1 VPGTARELGDL
12 MSRRGIA
19 VRLGGIGVLACS
31 GLVIVAGPAGA
42 SKVTATGT
50 ASCAVTSS
58 LSFNPPLQPGIGT
71 QVANGQAE
79 IVTISPLTFSGC
91 SGSSATLPLSGTPTK
106 PVAIKVKANVLNKK
120 LYAGGCLF
128 LTAMQLQIKHVT
140 VAWTPATGAL
150 RPTRV
155 SPGIAPLSADLAG
168 NLGFSFTGSAT
179 GSFGGPATLSLY
191 TDAAGTAAL
200 EACQSNV
207 GGGISSLP
215 VDASASS
222 LSLG

>member
-1 VPGTARELGDL
+1 
-12 MSRRGIA
+12 MSRRGAIA
-19 VRLGGIGVLACS
+19 RLGVVGVTVCS
-31 GLVIVAGPAGA
+31 GLVVLAGPAGA
-42 SKVTATGT
+42 AKVTATGT

-71 QVANGQAE
+71 QVAKGQAE
-79 IVTISPLTFSGC
+79 IVTVSPLSFSGC
-91 SGSSATLPLSGTPTK
+91 GGSSATLPESGTPTK
-106 PVAIKVKANVLNKK
+106 PVTVKVKANVLNKK

-140 VAWTPATGAL
+140 VAWTSTAGVL

-155 SPGIAPLSADLAG
+155 LPGIAALSSDPAG
-168 NLGFSFTGSAT
+168 NLGFSFSGSAS

-200 EACQSNV
+200 EACESNV
-207 GGGISSLP
+207 GGPISSLS
-215 VDASASS
+215 VDATASS
-222 LSLG
+222 LTLG